1 MVMRTGNE
9 AAERMAFFSIA
20 VNMVSYLVTQMHQSL
35 PDAATHVSDWTGA
48 SYFLTLL
55 GAFLADSYLGR
66 FKTIVV
72 FSSIYALVGL
82 SRRLLFIVIRIRQ
95 YDFFNRTT
103 CPLPRVCFY

>member
-1 MVMRTGNE
+1 MICMANHTGNE

-20 VNMVSYLVTQMHQSL
+20 VNMVSYLVTQMHESL
-35 PDAATHVSDWTGA
+35 PEAATHVSDWVGA

-82 SRRLLFIVIRIRQ
+82 PFHFDYII
-95 YDFFNRTT
+95 
-103 CPLPRVCFY
+103 